1 MDRSSYVRGMPKM
14 SAPHSPQ
21 WTLDDINWD
30 QFDPG
35 KVDPDILKAVKA
47 ASLVEANSP
56 DYVTYLNNV
65 FGHDAATRDAFEQW
79 GVEEAQ
85 HGRALAAWAKRADPG
100 FDFDAAFARFQSIYC
115 LPLDAEESV
124 RGSRLGEMVARCV
137 VESGTSSYYTA
148 MRDLTDEPVLREI
161 ATNIAADEFRHYKL
175 FYETIEMLEA
185 QEKVS
190 TLNRIWVALT
200 RFKEADDDELA
211 AAYFA
216 ANAPLNETFDAKTNS
231 GAYEMRAFGMYQ
243 RKHMDRAC
251 AMMAKAMGL
260 SPQGAL
266 GKLFASAT
274 WWTVQARLWRLGR
287 QNPTSKPGYKAA
299 A

>member
-1 MDRSSYVRGMPKM
+1 MTDMLR
-14 SAPHSPQ
+14 PH

-30 QFDPG
+30 AFDPS
-35 KVDPDILKAVKA
+35 KVDPEILKAVKA

-85 HGRALAAWAKRADPG
+85 HGRALAAWATKADPS
-100 FDFDAAFARFQSIYC
+100 FDFDAAFARFQKLYS
-115 LPLDAEESV
+115 LPLESDESV

-148 MRDLTDEPVLREI
+148 MRDRSAEPVLRQI
-161 ATNIAADEFRHYKL
+161 ASNIAADEFRHYKL
-175 FYETIEMLEA
+175 FYETIEMLER

-216 ANAPLNETFDAKTNS
+216 ANASETERYDHKTYS
-231 GAYEMRAFGMYQ
+231 GAYEMRAFGMYE

-251 AMMAKAMGL
+251 AMITKAMGL
-260 SPQGAL
+260 TPQSTL
-266 GKLFASAT
+266 GRLFASAT
-274 WWTVQARLWRLGR
+274 WWTVRARLWRLER
-287 QNPTSKPGYKAA
+287 QHPDTKPDRQLAA
-299 A
+299 